1 MSVNFDYRCKYLLQG
16 NSNSFATVD
25 LSAAYIGLSGG
36 QGIFNYLAAGALG
49 AFATYVGPILW
60 TCMCVADIVRSGS
73 IGKFVLLLL
82 GNSLMFKVLKHV
94 HCAYLDK

>member
-1 MSVNFDYRCKYLLQG
+1 MGRLLQATLIFQG

-36 QGIFNYLAAGALG
+36 QGLFNYVAAGSLG

-60 TCMCVADIVRSGS
+60 ICLLVTDIVRSGFTGE
-73 IGKFVLLLL
+73 IQITNV
-82 GNSLMFKVLKHV
+82 SL
-94 HCAYLDK
+94 